1 MQKFLEAL
9 ASWIWQIMTIY
20 HERKWKV
27 AHYDPGDVS
36 NNAQFQDARW
46 HRRML
51 ACGTS
56 IDSDTSD
63 PKSSKLVV
71 DVGIF
76 SKALEDRLKNLE
88 LEALFLSVSNFPRL
102 HSLSRKTLS
111 RESKGPGMS
120 SGILHHLC
128 L

>member
-1 MQKFLEAL
+1 
-9 ASWIWQIMTIY
+9 
-20 HERKWKV
+20 
-27 AHYDPGDVS
+27 
-36 NNAQFQDARW
+36 
-46 HRRML
+46 ML

-71 DVGIF
+71 DAGIF

-88 LEALFLSVSNFPRL
+88 LEVLLLLVSNFPPF
-102 HSLSRKTLS
+102 HTVSRKWLP

-120 SGILHHLC
+120 NDILHHLC